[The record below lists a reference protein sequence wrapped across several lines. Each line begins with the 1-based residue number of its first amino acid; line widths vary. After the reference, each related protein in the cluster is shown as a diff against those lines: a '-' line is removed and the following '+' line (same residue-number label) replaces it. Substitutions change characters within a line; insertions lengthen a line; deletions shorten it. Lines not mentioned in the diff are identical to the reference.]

1 MKHQKKFNF
10 GITLAIIVIIVLIT
24 GLSITAYQHTKF
36 RRDLLIGNATPE
48 EYFTFFVPDTERVS
62 AAVFNC
68 QGGNFYFSL
77 TREQITQLQNT
88 FDNQSELAIQTVGI
102 LEIPAEHQNLIFEI
116 DRQHLREI
124 VQEIENNPEV
134 NSVIL
139 IKQISPE
146 SITGSWD
153 IPKDQYA
160 VKAFFN
166 SSMTAKIYNSFQ
178 MNPGTC
184 CIINQAVDID
194 CTIKGKYSIPY
205 DAVLMMYGL
214 FQNNPDAK
222 CVSYDAELYLSPATA
237 TPTTAL

>member
-1 MKHQKKFNF
+1 MKHQKKLDF
-10 GITLAIIVIIVLIT
+10 GITLAITLLI
-24 GLSITAYQHTKF
+24 GLSIIVHQHIKSH
-36 RRDLLIGNATPE
+36 RDLLIGNATPE

-102 LEIPAEHQNLIFEI
+102 PEIPAEHQNLIFEI
-116 DRQHLREI
+116 DRQCLQEI
-124 VQEIENNPEV
+124 TQGIENNPEV

-139 IKQISPE
+139 VKQISPE
-146 SITGSWD
+146 SITGSLHV
-153 IPKDQYA
+153 PQDQYM

-166 SSMTAKIYNSFQ
+166 SSMTTKIYNSFQ
-178 MNPGTC
+178 TNPGTY
-184 CIINQAVDID
+184 CIINQAVDVD
-194 CTIKGKYSIPY
+194 CTIKGRYSIPY

-222 CVSYDAELYLSPATA
+222 CISYDAELYLPPATA
-237 TPTTAL
+237 TPTTVL

>member
-1 MKHQKKFNF
+1 MKHQKKLDF
-10 GITLAIIVIIVLIT
+10 GITLAITLLI
-24 GLSITAYQHTKF
+24 GLSIIVHQHIKSH
-36 RRDLLIGNATPE
+36 RDLLIGNATPE

-124 VQEIENNPEV
+124 VQEIENNPEI

-139 IKQISPE
+139 VKQISPE
-146 SITGSWD
+146 SITGSLHV
-153 IPKDQYA
+153 PQDQYM
-160 VKAFFN
+160 VFN
-166 SSMTAKIYNSFQ
+166 SSMTTKIYNSFQ
-178 MNPGTC
+178 TNPGTY
-184 CIINQAVDID
+184 CIINQAVDVD
-194 CTIKGKYSIPY
+194 CTIKGRYSIPY

-222 CVSYDAELYLSPATA
+222 CISYDAELYLPPATA
-237 TPTTAL
+237 TPTTVL

>member
-1 MKHQKKFNF
+1 MKHQKKLDF
-10 GITLAIIVIIVLIT
+10 GITLAITLLI
-24 GLSITAYQHTKF
+24 GLSIIVHQHIKSH
-36 RRDLLIGNATPE
+36 RDLLIGNATPE

-102 LEIPAEHQNLIFEI
+102 PEIPAEHQNLIFEI
-116 DRQHLREI
+116 DRQCLQEI
-124 VQEIENNPEV
+124 TQGIENNPEI

-139 IKQISPE
+139 VKQISPE
-146 SITGSWD
+146 SITGSLHV
-153 IPKDQYA
+153 PQDQYM

-166 SSMTAKIYNSFQ
+166 SSMTTKIYNSFQ
-178 MNPGTC
+178 TNPGTY
-184 CIINQAVDID
+184 CIINQAVDVD
-194 CTIKGKYSIPY
+194 CTIKGRYSIPY

-222 CVSYDAELYLSPATA
+222 YISYDAELYLPPATA
-237 TPTTAL
+237 TPTTVL

>member
-1 MKHQKKFNF
+1 MKHQKKLDF
-10 GITLAIIVIIVLIT
+10 GITLAITLLI
-24 GLSITAYQHTKF
+24 GLSIIVHQHIKSH
-36 RRDLLIGNATPE
+36 RDLLIGNATPE

-102 LEIPAEHQNLIFEI
+102 PEIPAEHQNLIFEI
-116 DRQHLREI
+116 DRQCLQEI
-124 VQEIENNPEV
+124 TQGIENNPEI

-139 IKQISPE
+139 VKQISPE
-146 SITGSWD
+146 SITGSLHV
-153 IPKDQYA
+153 PQDQYM

-166 SSMTAKIYNSFQ
+166 SSMTTKIYNSFQ
-178 MNPGTC
+178 TNPGTY
-184 CIINQAVDID
+184 CIINQAVDVD
-194 CTIKGKYSIPY
+194 CTIKGRYSIPY

-222 CVSYDAELYLSPATA
+222 CISYDAELYLPPATA
-237 TPTTAL
+237 TPTTVL

>member
-1 MKHQKKFNF
+1 MKHQKKLDF
-10 GITLAIIVIIVLIT
+10 GITLAITLLI
-24 GLSITAYQHTKF
+24 GLSIIVHQHIKSH
-36 RRDLLIGNATPE
+36 RDLLIGNATPE

-102 LEIPAEHQNLIFEI
+102 PEIPAEHQNLIFEI
-116 DRQHLREI
+116 DRQCLQEI
-124 VQEIENNPEV
+124 TQGIENNPEV

-139 IKQISPE
+139 VKQISPE
-146 SITGSWD
+146 SITGSLHV
-153 IPKDQYA
+153 PQDQYM

-166 SSMTAKIYNSFQ
+166 SSMTTKIYNSFQ
-178 MNPGTC
+178 TNPGTY
-184 CIINQAVDID
+184 CIINQAVDVD
-194 CTIKGKYSIPY
+194 CTIKGRYSIPY

-237 TPTTAL
+237 TPTTVL

>member
-10 GITLAIIVIIVLIT
+10 GITLAITLLI
-24 GLSITAYQHTKF
+24 GLSIIVHQHIKSH
-36 RRDLLIGNATPE
+36 RDLLIGNATPE

-102 LEIPAEHQNLIFEI
+102 PEIPAEHQNLIFEI
-116 DRQHLREI
+116 DRQCLQEI
-124 VQEIENNPEV
+124 TQGIENNPEV

-139 IKQISPE
+139 VKQISPE
-146 SITGSWD
+146 SITGSLHV
-153 IPKDQYA
+153 PQDQYM

-166 SSMTAKIYNSFQ
+166 SSMTTKIYNSFQ
-178 MNPGTC
+178 TNPGTY
-184 CIINQAVDID
+184 CIINQAVDVD
-194 CTIKGKYSIPY
+194 CTIKGRYSIPY

-237 TPTTAL
+237 TPTTVL